1 MWIGAEKEINEWLP
15 QNAVQISPN
24 KVDFTLERY
33 YKCNVFVHQAK
44 IQPGYDKGGLADPKL
59 VITVNGMHAKT
70 KVNIV
75 SFIFTD

>member
-15 QNAVQISPN
+15 QNAVLISPN
-24 KVDFTLERY
+24 KVDFILERY

-44 IQPGYDKGGLADPKL
+44 IQPGSDNSGLADPKL
-59 VITVNGMHAKT
+59 VTTVNGMHAKT

-75 SFIFTD
+75 SLI